1 MNERLI
7 TLNDGTKLEV
17 KVNFLTLYMIQKSG
31 LGKLLTSKSGK
42 GKAKLTDD
50 ENIEAAAKLIH
61 IILRSNGMKVDE
73 EEAMLLAPMDPE
85 EIRILFDEFGKKV
98 EKYKK
103 KNRPNIIIPRK
114 HRGSRNKLG

>member
-85 EIRILFDEFGKKV
+85 EIRMSLEKKL
-98 EKYKK
+98 KNIKK

>member
-103 KNRPNIIIPRK
+103 KEQTKHYYPKKAQRK
-114 HRGSRNKLG
+114 

>member
-7 TLNDGTKLEV
+7 TLNDGTKLE
-17 KVNFLTLYMIQKSG
+17 VNFLTLYMIQKSG
-31 LGKLLTSKSGK
+31 LGKLLASKNGK
-42 GKAKLTDD
+42 TKLTDD

-61 IILRSNGMKVDE
+61 IILRSNGLKVDE

-103 KNRPNIIIPRK
+103 KEQTKHYYPKKAQRK
-114 HRGSRNKLG
+114 